1 MKVLIVDKFEKS
13 GVAAAQ
19 ALGCEVITAPDA
31 TADTLPAL
39 MAQHDPEV
47 LIVRSTKVRAPV
59 FEKAH
64 RLGLIIRAGAGVDN
78 IDVPAASERGVFVA
92 NCPGKNSHAVA
103 ELVWGL
109 ILSCDRRIPDQVAG
123 LRAGAWNKKEFAKAR
138 GLHGRT
144 LGIVGLGRIGRE
156 IALRGQAF
164 GMRIVGWSR
173 SLSDDSDASLNMKRC
188 ASPVEV
194 AKLSDVVSIN
204 VAATKDTEK
213 LIGAEFFDAL
223 RPGAIFVNTSRGTVV
238 DEAAM
243 LKAIKEKGVRA
254 GLDVFEGEPA
264 GGEGAWDSATAKAPG
279 VYGTHHV
286 GASTDQA
293 QQAVADETVRILK
306 AYKETGEALNC
317 VNREVRSPAVR
328 LLTVTHLNRPGV
340 LARVLGALADE
351 SVNVEEMENVIY
363 LGAKAACAR
372 IRLDSE
378 PSKAALATIH
388 SRCPEIIA
396 MDVAVIE

>member
-13 GVAAAQ
+13 GVGAIQ
-19 ALGCEVITAPDA
+19 ALGCETIGADGA
-31 TADTLPAL
+31 TADTLPDVA
-39 MAQHDPEV
+39 AQHDPEV

-59 FEKAH
+59 FERAK
-64 RLGLIIRAGAGVDN
+64 RLALVIRAGAGVDN
-78 IDVPAASERGVFVA
+78 IDVPAASARGVFVA
-92 NCPGKNSHAVA
+92 NCPGRNSAAVA

-109 ILSCDRRIPDQVAG
+109 ILACDRRIPDQVID
-123 LRAGAWNKKEFAKAR
+123 LRAGKWNKKEYAKAR
-138 GLHGRT
+138 GLQGRT

-156 IALRGQAF
+156 IAHRGQAF
-164 GMRIVGWSR
+164 GMKIVAWSR
-173 SLSDDSDASLNMKRC
+173 SLSDESDAALNMRRC
-188 ASPVEV
+188 ATPADV
-194 AKLSDVVSIN
+194 ARLSDVVSVN
-204 VAATKDTEK
+204 VAATKDTEG
-213 LIGAEFFDAL
+213 LIGAEFFEAL
-223 RPGAIFVNTSRGTVV
+223 RPGAIFVNSSRGSVV
-238 DEAAM
+238 DEAAL
-243 LKAIKEKGVRA
+243 LKAMKEKGVRA

-264 GGEGAWDSATAKAPG
+264 GGEAQWDSATAKAPG

-306 AYKETGEALNC
+306 AFKETSEVLNC
-317 VNREVRSPAVR
+317 VNREVHSPAVR
-328 LLTVTHLNRPGV
+328 LLTVTHMNKPGV

-351 SVNVEEMENVIY
+351 AINVEEMENVIY

-378 PSKAALATIH
+378 PSQAALATIH

-396 MDVAVIE
+396 LDVAVIE